1 MSLTRCVAA
10 LAAVLAVGC
19 GAGPGATYPKASVVL
34 VSIDTL
40 RADHLALYGYRQ
52 GRTPTSDRLGREGIA
67 VDDVYSH
74 VPLTLPAHAS
84 MLTGLLPP
92 KHEVRDNMGFHLK
105 EGHRTLAERFKAAGL
120 ATGGAI
126 SAYVLRSQTGI
137 ARGFDTYDDELTIDA
152 GSESLGSLQRDGG
165 VAVASLLRFVEAQG
179 GKRFFAFLHLYEPH
193 SPWAPPEKYRDLA
206 SPYDGDVAY
215 ADELLGRF
223 LEGLRAK
230 GLHDR
235 VILAVTSD
243 HGEGLGDHGEQ
254 EHGIFLYREA
264 IHVPLVLRL
273 PGGAGGGTRVKGPVA
288 QVDIAATLLDLA
300 GLPADGM
307 DGVSLRPALA
317 SGSAPARTVYS
328 ETLYPRYHYG
338 WSDLYAASEARF
350 RFIRAPK
357 AELYDLEKDPKEK
370 ENLAAQRA
378 PAVASMEAWLG
389 KTMGG
394 VTAPEAVD
402 ADTREKLAALGYIGT
417 GLGSLATRGDLPDP
431 KDRIDSYED
440 LKGALALRKAGRDAE
455 AVDQLRKVVAENP
468 LMTDAWE
475 TLGLSLIKLGKE
487 KEGIAALDKVVEI
500 DPLRP
505 EPHMALAKLY
515 ALNREMEPAVKHAE
529 IAAGKE
535 PGKGFEIL
543 AQIMMDEKRPAEAA
557 AFARRSLAADPQRT
571 MSYFILGVIARQQGH
586 YEEAVAAF
594 QKAAAVKERE
604 TGSVVRSLHFQLG
617 DSLARLGRTAEAE
630 REFLLELEGLPASAE
645 ARVGLAMLYRSQGKD
660 EQARA
665 AVAGL
670 VAAEKAPG
678 ADTYWTVVRTL
689 SVLGDGEASRAWA
702 AKARV
707 RFPADLRFR

>member
-1 MSLTRCVAA
+1 MGKARALVA

-52 GRTPTSDRLGREGIA
+52 GRTPTWDRLGREGIA

-92 KHEVRDNMGFHLK
+92 RHEVRDNMGFHLK
-105 EGHRTLAERFKAAGL
+105 EGHRTLAERFKAKGF

-152 GSESLGSLQRDGG
+152 GSESLGSMQRDGG
-165 VAVASLLRFVEAQG
+165 VAVARLLRFVEGQG
-179 GKRFFAFLHLYEPH
+179 DKRFFAFLHLYEPH

-215 ADELLGRF
+215 ADELLARF

-230 GLHDR
+230 GLYDR
-235 VILAVTSD
+235 VLLAVTSD
-243 HGEGLGDHGEQ
+243 HGEGLGDHGEE

-264 IHVPLVLRL
+264 LHVPLVLRL
-273 PGGAGGGTRVKGPVA
+273 PGGAGEGTRVKGPVA

-300 GLPADGM
+300 GLPADSM

-317 SGSAPARTVYS
+317 SWTASARTVYS

-357 AELYDLEKDPKEK
+357 PELYDLDKDPKEK

-378 PAVASMEAWLG
+378 QAVASMEAWLG

-417 GLGSLATRGDLPDP
+417 GAGALSAPGDLPDP
-431 KDRIDSYED
+431 KDRIGSYED
-440 LKGALALRKAGRDAE
+440 LKQALALRKAGHDAE
-455 AVDQLRKVVAENP
+455 AVEGLRKVVAENP

-487 KEGIAALDKVVEI
+487 KEGMASLDKVIEI

-515 ALNREMEPAVKHAE
+515 ALNRQMEPAVKHAE

-535 PGKGFEIL
+535 PGKSFEIL
-543 AQIMMDEKRPAEAA
+543 AQIMMDEKRPVEAA
-557 AFARRSLAADPQRT
+557 AFARRSLASDPQRT

-594 QKAAAVKERE
+594 QKAAAVQARE
-604 TGSVVRSLHFQLG
+604 TGAVVRSLHFQLG

-630 REFLLELEGLPASAE
+630 REFLAEIEALPASAD

-670 VAAEKAPG
+670 VAAEKPPS

-689 SVLGDGEASRAWA
+689 SVLGDTEASRAWA
-702 AKARV
+702 AQARG
-707 RFPADLRFR
+707 RFPADPRFR

>member
-1 MSLTRCVAA
+1 MGKARALVAIAA
-10 LAAVLAVGC
+10 LLAAGC
-19 GAGPGATYPKASVVL
+19 GSRPGATYPQASVVL

-40 RADHLALYGYRQ
+40 RADHLALYGYRE
-52 GRTPTSDRLGREGIA
+52 GRTPTFDRLGREGIA

-92 KHEVRDNMGFHLK
+92 RHEVRDNMGFRLK
-105 EGHRTLAERFKAAGL
+105 EGHLTLAERFKTAGF

-137 ARGFDTYDDELTIDA
+137 GRGFDRYDDELTIDA
-152 GSESLGSLQRDGG
+152 TSQSLGSLQRDGE
-165 VAVASLLRFVEAQG
+165 VAVRSLLRFVEGQG
-179 GKRFFAFLHLYEPH
+179 DRRFFAFLHLYEPH
-193 SPWAPPEKYRDLA
+193 SPWAPPEKYRDLK
-206 SPYDGDVAY
+206 SPYDGDIAY
-215 ADELLGRF
+215 ADELLSRF

-230 GLHDR
+230 GLYDR

-243 HGEGLGDHGEQ
+243 HGEGLGDHGEE

-264 IHVPLVLRL
+264 VHVPLVVRL
-273 PGGAGGGTRVKGPVA
+273 PGGVGEGTRVKGPVA
-288 QVDIAATLLDLA
+288 QVDIPATLLDLA

-317 SGSAPARTVYS
+317 SGVAPGRTVYS
-328 ETLYPRYHYG
+328 ETLYPRYHFG

-350 RFIRAPK
+350 RFIRAPRP
-357 AELYDLEKDPKEK
+357 ELFDLDRDPKEK
-370 ENLAAQRA
+370 ENLAAQRTQ
-378 PAVASMEAWLG
+378 AVTSMGEWLR

-402 ADTREKLAALGYIGT
+402 ADTREKLAALGYVGT
-417 GLGSLATRGDLPDP
+417 GSGSLSAPGDLPDP
-431 KDRIDSYED
+431 KDRIASYED
-440 LKGALALRKAGRDAE
+440 LKRGLSLRKAGRDAE
-455 AVDQLRKVVAENP
+455 AVDQLQKVVAQNP

-475 TLGLSLIKLGKE
+475 TLGLSLIKLGRE
-487 KEGIAALDKVVEI
+487 KEGIAALDKVVAI

-515 ALNREMEPAVKHAE
+515 ALNRQMDKAVKHAE

-535 PGKGFEIL
+535 PGKSFEIL
-543 AQIMMDEKRPAEAA
+543 AQIMMDEKRPSEAA

-571 MSYFILGVIARQQGH
+571 MSHFILGVIARQEGH
-586 YEEAVAAF
+586 YEEAVVAF

-604 TGSVVRSLHFQLG
+604 TGAVVRSLHFQLG
-617 DSLARLGRTAEAE
+617 DCLARLGRTAEAE
-630 REFLLELEGLPASAE
+630 REFLAEIEALPASAE

-660 EQARA
+660 EPARA
-665 AVAGL
+665 ALAGL
-670 VAAEKAPG
+670 VAAEKDPS

-689 SVLGDGEASRAWA
+689 SVLGDAGAARSWA
-702 AKARV
+702 AQARV
-707 RFPADLRFR
+707 RFPADPRFR